1 MGFRG
6 IVALRESGFGFNF
19 ELRRSDL
26 DSNLVLRKSNVDY
39 NLAQMFNSS
48 ESVILLPLLME

>member
-19 ELRRSDL
+19 ELRQSDF
-26 DSNLVLRKSNVDY
+26 DSNLALRKSVDY

-48 ESVILLPLLME
+48 YSVILLPLLIE